1 MYSVEEVV
9 RDSFYVE
16 ASAVNTYLYCPRRCY
31 YEYVQNEFESNVHTI
46 LGDQV
51 HENVDEFGEEER
63 RGKIIYKSAKFISD
77 MYGVVLKVDTV
88 EENGDEIYPVEYKKG
103 KKGLWK
109 NDKYQM
115 ALQGMLLEEKIK
127 RPVTKGFIYYV
138 GSKERVE
145 FKITDKIKEEIII
158 TIDAIRKLYTSMKI
172 PEGVDDN
179 RCKYCSINNIC
190 LPRERRILNAM
201 KRGNIID

>member
-1 MYSVEEVV
+1 MYSVEEIDK
-9 RDSFYVE
+9 DSFYIE

-31 YEYVQNEFESNVHTI
+31 YEYIQNEFESNVHTI

-51 HENVDEFGEEER
+51 HENVDEFGEEDR
-63 RGKIIYKSAKFISD
+63 RGKIIYKAVKLISD
-77 MYGVVLKVDTV
+77 KYGVVLKVDTV
-88 EENGDEIYPVEYKKG
+88 EEDGDEIYPVEYKKG

-115 ALQGMLLEEKIK
+115 ALQAMLLEEKLN
-127 RPVTKGFIYYV
+127 RPVNKGYVYYV

-145 FKITDKIKEEIII
+145 FEISNKLKQEIIETVEEI
-158 TIDAIRKLYTSMKI
+158 RNLYKSMKI

-179 RCKYCSINNIC
+179 RCRYCSINHIC
-190 LPRERRILNAM
+190 LPRERSIIKAM
-201 KRGNIID
+201 KRR

>member
-1 MYSVEEVV
+1 MYSVEEIDK
-9 RDSFYVE
+9 DSFYIE

-31 YEYVQNEFESNVHTI
+31 YEYIQNEFESNVHTI

-63 RGKIIYKSAKFISD
+63 RGKVIYKSAKLISD

-103 KKGLWK
+103 KKVLWK

-115 ALQGMLLEEKIK
+115 ALQAMLLEEKLK
-127 RPVTKGFIYYV
+127 RPVTKGYIYYV

-145 FKITDKIKEEIII
+145 FKITDKLKEEIIN
-158 TIDAIRKLYTSMKI
+158 TIEDIRRLYNSMKI

-190 LPRERRILNAM
+190 LPKERNILKAM
-201 KRGNIID
+201 KNSREE

>member
-1 MYSVEEVV
+1 MYSIEEIDK
-9 RDSFYVE
+9 DSFYIE

-63 RGKIIYKSAKFISD
+63 RGKIIYKSVKLISD
-77 MYGVVLKVDTV
+77 TYGVVVKVDTI
-88 EENGDEIYPVEYKKG
+88 EEKDDEIYPVEYKKG

-115 ALQGMLLEEKIK
+115 ALQAMLLEEKLK
-127 RPVTKGFIYYV
+127 RPINKGYIYYV

-145 FKITDKIKEEIII
+145 IKITNKIKEEIVQ
-158 TIDAIRKLYTSMKI
+158 TIDSIRELYNSMKI

-179 RCKYCSINNIC
+179 RCKYCSIKNIC
-190 LPRERRILNAM
+190 LPVERRIL
-201 KRGNIID
+201 KK